1 MNIHFIDMKRKEF
14 IKKSTL
20 TLGVGMVA
28 PYILPSGRL
37 FARTGVEKAEHV
49 VMVMFAGGVR
59 QQESILGRYLED
71 SQGVSGA
78 AGNIMPNLFNGNAP
92 IKKIVYGQNIAGQP
106 AGTDPIPR
114 LLNDALAN
122 KGMTFNEVK
131 AQSAGHYVGLN
142 TLLTGSL
149 GAAQGLKT
157 RPVSPTI
164 FEYLRKH
171 RGFKATDCWFVGN
184 GIGNSTPLL
193 NSSDNVDYGLNYGA
207 NMFIPPITFG
217 SYGRNVLGNAKP
229 YSVNELAPM
238 YDMKQFLNQSFAL
251 ESALQTTVKNT
262 DEERTQIKEFM
273 RNVYLK
279 QSLGQIAMPPASST
293 GDAFNVAYSAEI
305 LKEFKPKMLAVNI
318 SEVDGCHSN
327 FTGYLRSLHRADHI
341 TAWLYD
347 YIQNNIPE
355 MKDNTVFIVAPECGR
370 NLNPNPI
377 LDENDWV
384 AFDHSDANALRVW
397 SLMIGKNIPKISV
410 GSESNPIG
418 RLTDLVPTIADIFG
432 VYDDVMNA
440 GYIDPIAKSQFLH
453 I

>member
-1 MNIHFIDMKRKEF
+1 MKRKEF

-20 TLGVGMVA
+20 TIGAGVVA
-28 PYILPSGRL
+28 PYILPSGKL

-92 IKKIVYGQNIAGQP
+92 TKKVVYGQSIPGQP
-106 AGTDPIPR
+106 TGTDPIPR
-114 LLNDALAN
+114 LLNDTLSN
-122 KGMTFNEVK
+122 MGMSFNEVR

-149 GAAQGLKT
+149 GTAQGLKA

-193 NSSDNVDYGLNYGA
+193 NSSNNSDYGLSYGA
-207 NMFIPPITFG
+207 NMFIPPVTFG
-217 SYGRNVLGNAKP
+217 NYGKNVLGNAKP
-229 YSVNELAPM
+229 YSVNDLAPM
-238 YDMKQFLNQSFAL
+238 YEMKQFLNQSFAL
-251 ESALQTTVKNT
+251 ESAMQTTIKNT

-273 RNVYLK
+273 RSVYLK
-279 QSLGQIAMPPASST
+279 QSMGQIAMPPAASS

-347 YIQNNIPE
+347 YIQKNIPE
-355 MKDNTVFIVAPECGR
+355 MKDNTIFIVAPECGR

-384 AFDHSDANALRVW
+384 AFDHSDSNALRVW
-397 SLMIGKNIPKISV
+397 SLMVGKNVPKISV

-440 GYIDPIAKSQFLH
+440 GYIDPLAKSQFLRV
-453 I
+453 

>member
-1 MNIHFIDMKRKEF
+1 MRRKEF
-14 IKKSTL
+14 IKRSTL
-20 TLGVGMVA
+20 TVGASIVA

-37 FARTGVEKAEHV
+37 FAKSGIEKAEHV

-71 SQGVSGA
+71 SQGVSGV

-92 IKKIVYGQNIAGQP
+92 TKKIVYGQDIPGQTR
-106 AGTDPIPR
+106 GSDPIPR
-114 LLNDALAN
+114 LLTDALAN
-122 KGMTFNEVK
+122 KGMTFNEVR

-142 TLLTGSL
+142 TLLTGSVST
-149 GAAQGLKT
+149 AQGLKT
-157 RPVSPTI
+157 RPLSPTI

-193 NSSDNVDYGLNYGA
+193 NASTNESYGLNFGA
-207 NMFIPPITFG
+207 NMFIPPIAFG
-217 SYGRNVLGNAKP
+217 SYGQNTLSNSKA
-229 YSVNELAPM
+229 YSNNELKPM
-238 YDMKQFLNQSFAL
+238 YEMKNFLNNSFAL
-251 ESALQTTVKNT
+251 ENSRQTTIKNT
-262 DEERTQIKEFM
+262 DDERTHIKEFM
-273 RNVYLK
+273 RATYTK
-279 QSLGQIAMPPASST
+279 QSLGQIAMPPAASSN
-293 GDAFNVAYSAEI
+293 DAFNVAYSAEI

-341 TAWLYD
+341 TGWLYD

-377 LDENDWV
+377 LDENDWM
-384 AFDHSDANALRVW
+384 AFDHSDANSLRVW
-397 SLMIGKNIPKISV
+397 SLMVGKNVPKISV
-410 GSESNPIG
+410 GSEGNPIG

-432 VYDDVMNA
+432 VYDDVMNS
-440 GYIDPIAKSQFLH
+440 GFIDPMAMSQFLRV
-453 I
+453 

>member
-1 MNIHFIDMKRKEF
+1 MRRKEF
-14 IKKSTL
+14 IRKSSL
-20 TLGVGMVA
+20 TVGAGIVA

-37 FARTGVEKAEHV
+37 FAKTGTEKAEHV

-92 IKKIVYGQNIAGQP
+92 TKKVVYGLDIAGQTK
-106 AGTDPIPR
+106 GSDPIPR
-114 LLNDALAN
+114 LLSDSLAN
-122 KGMTFNEVK
+122 KGMIFNEVR

-149 GAAQGLKT
+149 GTAQGLKT

-193 NSSDNVDYGLNYGA
+193 NSSSNERYGLDYGG
-207 NMFIPPITFG
+207 NMFIPPVTFG
-217 SYGRNVLGNAKP
+217 SYGRNILSNSKA
-229 YSVNELAPM
+229 YSNNELKPM
-238 YDMKQFLNQSFAL
+238 YEIKNFLNNSFAL
-251 ESALQTTVKNT
+251 ENSLQTTIKNT
-262 DEERTQIKEFM
+262 DDERTQIKEFM
-273 RNVYLK
+273 RSVYTK
-279 QSLGQIAMPPASST
+279 QSLGQIAMPPAASS

-327 FTGYLRSLHRADHI
+327 FTGYLRSLHKADHI

-370 NLNPNPI
+370 NLSPNPI

-397 SLMIGKNIPKISV
+397 SLMVGKNVPKMSV
-410 GSESNPIG
+410 GSEGNPIG

-440 GYIDPIAKSQFLH
+440 GYIDPSAMSQFLRV
-453 I
+453 